1 MEKESRDREEVFRV
15 LEVINTLLRVLGISN
30 REVERRL
37 GLHPSSL
44 TRFFNGQ
51 VETKLEVVLG
61 IARVVGLEYEEL
73 FSFVY
78 PPRLDPESESQTART
93 IRTRM
98 EILSGGRSRSQRRAE
113 PSPQR
118 GSPSESSASE
128 PSALAKLTDEDVE
141 RIARAVES
149 RVSSGRPGKKPKAG
163 SGER

>member
-1 MEKESRDREEVFRV
+1 MEKESKDREEVFRV

-73 FSFVY
+73 FSFIY
-78 PPRLDPESESQTART
+78 PNRLDPESESQTART
-93 IRTRM
+93 IRSRM
-98 EILSGGRSRSQRRAE
+98 QILSGGPRQRRSE
-113 PSPQR
+113 PGPSPQR
-118 GSPSESSASE
+118 GSPGE
-128 PSALAKLTDEDVE
+128 PSAVAKLTDEDVE
-141 RIARAVES
+141 RIARMVES
-149 RVSSGRPGKKPKAG
+149 RVSSRPGRKSKAG
-163 SGER
+163 GGEG